1 MTEPYQIVLCDDHVM
16 FREGVRGVI
25 EIMPNLKVV
34 GELGDGQELLE
45 FMKTAQP
52 DMVIM
57 DISMPKVQGIEATK
71 EIKAAYPKVKVL
83 ILTMHKS
90 TEHLIRAFSAGAD
103 GYLLKENA
111 RSDLIAAIDKIRH
124 GKTYVSPLITDLI
137 GEMFVHKKG
146 KATGPE
152 EPLTNREI
160 EVLTLL
166 SEGKSSKEIAELLFI
181 STMTVQ
187 NHRANIKKKLNMRKN
202 ADLVKY
208 AIQKGY
214 TSAGSSFTS
223 ARGTA

>member
-1 MTEPYQIVLCDDHVM
+1 VITPYQIVLCDDHVM
-16 FREGVRGVI
+16 FREGIRGVI
-25 EIMPNLKVV
+25 EIMPELKVV
-34 GELGDGQELLE
+34 GELGDGLELME
-45 FMKTAQP
+45 FMKTANP
-52 DMVIM
+52 DMVIL

-71 EIKAAYPKVKVL
+71 EIKKTHPKVKVL

-90 TEHLIRAFSAGAD
+90 TEHLIRAFSVGAD

-124 GKTYVSPLITDLI
+124 GKTYVSPLITDQI
-137 GEMFVHKKG
+137 GEMFVHRKG
-146 KATGPE
+146 RPTAPTE
-152 EPLTNREI
+152 TLTSREI

-187 NHRANIKKKLNMRKN
+187 NHRANIKKKLNIRKN

-208 AIQKGY
+208 AIQRGY
-214 TSAGSSFTS
+214 TSTVSSSTYAG
-223 ARGTA
+223 GPI

>member
-1 MTEPYQIVLCDDHVM
+1 MIPYQIVLCDDHVM
-16 FREGVRGVI
+16 FREGVRGVV
-25 EIMPNLKVV
+25 EIMPDLKVV
-34 GELGDGQELLE
+34 GELGDGLELLE
-45 FMKTAQP
+45 FMKTADP
-52 DMVIM
+52 DMVIL
-57 DISMPKVQGIEATK
+57 DISMPNLQGIEATK
-71 EIKAAYPKVKVL
+71 EIKLTHPKVKVL

-90 TEHLIRAFSAGAD
+90 SEHLIRAFSAGAD

-111 RSDLIAAIDKIRH
+111 RADLLAAIDKIRQ

-146 KATGPE
+146 RATGATAA
-152 EPLTNREI
+152 PLTGREI

-181 STMTVQ
+181 SAMTVQ
-187 NHRANIKKKLNMRKN
+187 NHRANIKRKLKVSKN

-214 TSAGSSFTS
+214 TS
-223 ARGTA
+223 TAASPAYPGGPA

>member
-1 MTEPYQIVLCDDHVM
+1 MAAYQIVLCDDHVM

-25 EIMPNLKVV
+25 EIMPDLQVT
-34 GELGDGQELLE
+34 GELGDGLELLE
-45 FMKTAQP
+45 FMKTANP
-52 DMVIM
+52 DMVIL
-57 DISMPKVQGIEATK
+57 DISMPNLQGIEATK
-71 EIKAAYPKVKVL
+71 ALKLTHPQVKVL

-111 RSDLIAAIDKIRH
+111 RADLIAAIDKIRQ

-146 KATGPE
+146 RSNGAAA
-152 EPLTNREI
+152 PLTSREI

-181 STMTVQ
+181 SAMTVQ
-187 NHRANIKKKLNMRKN
+187 NHRANIKKKLQVRKN

-214 TSAGSSFTS
+214 TSTAASQ
-223 ARGTA
+223 ARPGGPA

>member
-1 MTEPYQIVLCDDHVM
+1 MTPYQIVLCDDHVM

-25 EIMPNLKVV
+25 ENMPDLKVV
-34 GELGDGQELLE
+34 AELGDGLELLE
-45 FMKTAQP
+45 FMKTAEP
-52 DMVIM
+52 DMVIL
-57 DISMPKVQGIEATK
+57 DISMPNVQGIEATK
-71 EIKAAYPKVKVL
+71 EIKLTHPKVKVL

-103 GYLLKENA
+103 GYLLKENT
-111 RSDLIAAIDKIRH
+111 RPDLIAAIDKLRH
-124 GKTYVSPLITDLI
+124 DKTYVSPLITDLI

-146 KATGPE
+146 RATGAAD
-152 EPLTNREI
+152 PLTTREI

-187 NHRANIKKKLNMRKN
+187 NHRANIKKKLKVRKN

-214 TSAGSSFTS
+214 TS
-223 ARGTA
+223 TAASPAYPDGPA

>member
-1 MTEPYQIVLCDDHVM
+1 
-16 FREGVRGVI
+16 
-25 EIMPNLKVV
+25 
-34 GELGDGQELLE
+34 
-45 FMKTAQP
+45 
-52 DMVIM
+52 
-57 DISMPKVQGIEATK
+57 
-71 EIKAAYPKVKVL
+71 
-83 ILTMHKS
+83 MHKS

-111 RSDLIAAIDKIRH
+111 RSDLIAAIDKIRQ

-137 GEMFVHKKG
+137 GEMFVHNKG
-146 KATGPE
+146 RSTAPS
-152 EPLTNREI
+152 EPLTTREI

-187 NHRANIKKKLNMRKN
+187 NHRANIKKKLNIRKN

-214 TSAGSSFTS
+214 TSTASSYS
-223 ARGTA
+223 CPGGPA

>member
-1 MTEPYQIVLCDDHVM
+1 MTPYQIVLCDDHVM
-16 FREGVRGVI
+16 FREGIRGVI
-25 EIMPNLKVV
+25 EIMPDLKLV
-34 GELGDGQELLE
+34 GELGDGLELLE
-45 FMKTAQP
+45 FMKTANP
-52 DMVIM
+52 DMIIL
-57 DISMPKVQGIEATK
+57 DLSMPNVQGIEATK
-71 EIKAAYPKVKVL
+71 EIKLHHPQVKIL

-111 RSDLIAAIDKIRH
+111 RADLIAAIDKIRH
-124 GKTYVSPLITDLI
+124 GKTYISPLITDLI
-137 GEMFVHKKG
+137 GEMFAHKKG
-146 KATGPE
+146 KSTGSS
-152 EPLTNREI
+152 EPLTIREI

-187 NHRANIKKKLNMRKN
+187 NHRANIKKKLKVRKN

-214 TSAGSSFTS
+214 TSTAAPITSS
-223 ARGTA
+223 GGPV

>member
-1 MTEPYQIVLCDDHVM
+1 
-16 FREGVRGVI
+16 
-25 EIMPNLKVV
+25 
-34 GELGDGQELLE
+34 
-45 FMKTAQP
+45 
-52 DMVIM
+52 
-57 DISMPKVQGIEATK
+57 
-71 EIKAAYPKVKVL
+71 
-83 ILTMHKS
+83 MHKS

-111 RSDLIAAIDKIRH
+111 RADLIAAIDKIRH

-146 KATGPE
+146 RSTGAA
-152 EPLTNREI
+152 EPLTTREI

-187 NHRANIKKKLNMRKN
+187 NHRANIKKKLKVRKN

-214 TSAGSSFTS
+214 TS
-223 ARGTA
+223 TAASHPYPGGPA

>member
-1 MTEPYQIVLCDDHVM
+1 MTPYQIVLCDDHVM
-16 FREGVRGVI
+16 FREGIRGVI

-34 GELGDGQELLE
+34 GEFGDGQELME
-45 FMKTAQP
+45 FMKTANP
-52 DMVIM
+52 DMVIL

-71 EIKAAYPKVKVL
+71 EIKMTHPKVKIL

-137 GEMFVHKKG
+137 GEMFVYNKG
-146 KATGPE
+146 RSTAPG
-152 EPLTNREI
+152 EPLTTREI

-187 NHRANIKKKLNMRKN
+187 NHRANIKKKLNIRKN

-214 TSAGSSFTS
+214 TSTASSYTHPGGS
-223 ARGTA
+223 A